1 MDKRM
6 VKPVLVRDGVLKT
19 VLRMAVPML
28 AGTFALNAYNLTDT
42 WFVSRLG
49 TNALAAMSFTF
60 PVVMLLGF
68 IMRGL
73 GTGVMTV
80 VAHALG
86 RSKQKTAARIT
97 THAVFL
103 STSISIVLTV
113 IGMLTVDPLFVRL
126 GATGEVL
133 TLTRQYMMIW
143 YFGLAIWILE
153 IMFNDI
159 IIGTGNTKAVSSLM
173 VGGTVLNFILDPVM
187 IFGLLGFPRM
197 GIKGAA
203 LATVISQTLV
213 LGAAFYFVHKK
224 YGLILF
230 VSHSRMRIISSWR
243 RILRIGIPATL
254 SSVLTPLSAAVVIK
268 IVSGFGHEAV
278 AAIGV
283 ASRIETFAFMVPMT
297 VGMSLVPF
305 IAQNYGAG
313 RFDRIES
320 VRKGTMLFAL
330 CFGFVAAGIFIFIS
344 RPLGRLFSS
353 DPGVIDIL
361 VQYIYVTCFGY
372 GFLEV
377 HRYAGFC
384 MIGVHRPAS
393 SALLNTIRVVV
404 MMIPLAYLGSRL
416 FGLRGVFW
424 GRLVTDVFSAA
435 IGVIWSG
442 RIIGIVAKGSR
453 PGAKSA

>member
-197 GIKGAA
+197 GI
-203 LATVISQTLV
+203 
-213 LGAAFYFVHKK
+213 
-224 YGLILF
+224 
-230 VSHSRMRIISSWR
+230 
-243 RILRIGIPATL
+243 
-254 SSVLTPLSAAVVIK
+254 
-268 IVSGFGHEAV
+268 
-278 AAIGV
+278 
-283 ASRIETFAFMVPMT
+283 
-297 VGMSLVPF
+297 
-305 IAQNYGAG
+305 
-313 RFDRIES
+313 
-320 VRKGTMLFAL
+320 
-330 CFGFVAAGIFIFIS
+330 
-344 RPLGRLFSS
+344 
-353 DPGVIDIL
+353 
-361 VQYIYVTCFGY
+361 
-372 GFLEV
+372 
-377 HRYAGFC
+377 
-384 MIGVHRPAS
+384 
-393 SALLNTIRVVV
+393 
-404 MMIPLAYLGSRL
+404 
-416 FGLRGVFW
+416 
-424 GRLVTDVFSAA
+424 
-435 IGVIWSG
+435 
-442 RIIGIVAKGSR
+442 
-453 PGAKSA
+453 